1 MLAAVARLLG
11 SAAESLVVA
20 PGTPDSGT
28 VASFYGTSTPPASVA
43 ADTRT
48 VQIVLQHPQPGQR
61 GNLGNNEVFGLGFY
75 RFDANLGKTFRIT
88 ESKSLQVRFDAL
100 NVLNHPQPGNPNLNI
115 DSTTAPFGQIT
126 GKTGTRTMQG
136 QLRFS
141 F

>member
-1 MLAAVARLLG
+1 LNALAM
-11 SAAESLVVA
+11 VVA

-61 GNLGNNEVFGLGFY
+61 GNLGNNEIQGLGFY

-100 NVLNHPQPGNPNLNI
+100 NVLNHPQPGNPNLSLDPNVFGV
-115 DSTTAPFGQIT
+115 TAPFGQIT